1 MIIKI
6 WYCSQSKRV
15 FWKVKNVIH
24 EKHKGMRKGAAE
36 MNLTSCASR
45 ILSLNDS
52 ENLHKQNPIKTHR
65 NIFKLKMVLWKWRV

>member
-1 MIIKI
+1 
-6 WYCSQSKRV
+6 
-15 FWKVKNVIH
+15 
-24 EKHKGMRKGAAE
+24 MRKGAAE

-65 NIFKLKMVLWKWRV
+65 NIFKLKMVLWK